1 MRFFLNQTGNFIPSG
16 IKIHDYIP
24 SPALQPYIDGF
35 RIIECEELI
44 INRVL
49 PGIVPVLAL
58 RLKGNISLQN
68 ESLPTYTLS
77 GLRKTPRLIQYNPG
91 TSNLLILFKEG
102 GINAF
107 FDIPAH
113 EFFNESIALDNLVDI
128 TALEDQLGNATDCI
142 SVAENFLLQQLKR
155 RKPDQLILTATR
167 EIKQQQGNLNIS
179 QLASSLY
186 ISQDAFEKRFRKV
199 IGTTP
204 KQFASLVRMQAIV
217 KNYSSKDFTD
227 LALEA
232 GYFDQAHFNK
242 AFKQFT
248 GLTPSSFFNTPP
260 QW

>member
-1 MRFFLNQTGNFIPSG
+1 M
-16 IKIHDYIP
+16 
-24 SPALQPYIDGF
+24 QPYIDGF
-35 RIIECEELI
+35 RIIESEEPV

-58 RLKGNISLQN
+58 RIKGSISSEN
-68 ESLPTYTLS
+68 ESLPEYMIS
-77 GLRKTPRLIQYNPG
+77 GLRNTPRLIQYHAG
-91 TSNLLILFKEG
+91 TANLLILFKEG

-107 FDIPAH
+107 FNIPAN
-113 EFFNESIALDNLVDI
+113 EFFNESISLEDLVNV
-128 TALEDQLGNATDCI
+128 APLEDQLGEATDYNQCI
-142 SVAENFLLQQLKR
+142 AIAEKFLFTQLKNTAAD
-155 RKPDQLILTATR
+155 PLILAATQA
-167 EIKQQQGNLNIS
+167 IKHHHGQLSIT

-199 IGTTP
+199 IGATP
-204 KQFASLVRMQAIV
+204 KQFATLVRMQSIV
-217 KNYSSKDFTD
+217 KQPSPKDLTN

-248 GLTPSSFFNTPP
+248 GLTPSGFFKSPP

>member
-1 MRFFLNQTGNFIPSG
+1 MN
-16 IKIHDYIP
+16 IHNYIP

-35 RIIECEELI
+35 RIIESEALV

-58 RLKGNISLQN
+58 RLKGSTSSENA
-68 ESLPTYTLS
+68 SLPEFMVS
-77 GLRKTPRLIQYNPG
+77 GLRKTPRLIQYNAG
-91 TSNLLILFKEG
+91 TTNLLILFKEG

-107 FDIPAH
+107 FNIPAN
-113 EFFNESIALDNLVDI
+113 ELFNESISLDHLAEI
-128 TALEDQLGNATDCI
+128 SFLEDQLGKAQDNDQCI
-142 SVAENFLLQQLKR
+142 AIAEKFLLQQFRSSSTDL
-155 RKPDQLILTATR
+155 LIKEATSAIR
-167 EIKQQQGNLNIS
+167 QQQGNLSIT

-204 KQFASLVRMQAIV
+204 KQFATLVRMQAIV
-217 KNYSSKDFTD
+217 KSPVPKDLTN

-248 GLTPSSFFNTPP
+248 GLTPSGFFKSPP

>member
-1 MRFFLNQTGNFIPSG
+1 M
-16 IKIHDYIP
+16 KIHNYIP
-24 SPALQPYIDGF
+24 SPSLQTYIDGY
-35 RIIECEELI
+35 RIIDSEALI
-44 INRVL
+44 VNRVL

-58 RLKGNISLQN
+58 RLKGNISSQN
-68 ESLPTYTLS
+68 ESLPTYSLS
-77 GLRKTPRLIQYNPG
+77 GLRKTPRLIQYHAG

-102 GINAF
+102 GLNAF

-113 EFFNESIALDNLVDI
+113 EFFNESISLDNLVDI
-128 TALEDQLGNATDCI
+128 SFLEDQLSEGTDYI
-142 SVAENFLLQQLKR
+142 GIVENFLLQQLKHR
-155 RKPDQLILTATR
+155 TPDQLILAATNA
-167 EIKQQQGNLNIS
+167 IKEQQGNLNIT

-204 KQFASLVRMQAIV
+204 KQFASLVRMQSIV
-217 KNYSSKDFTD
+217 KNYPSKDFTH